1 MTEILPAT
9 EESGVTDLS
18 GMPRLGPL
26 YRSAVWSTLRRGAR
40 SAELED
46 RELVVRGVTVD
57 LDHLAAYNRVCGF
70 RLGDALPATYP
81 HVMAFPLSLAVLAE
95 PSFPLPLTGIVHVA
109 NRIEVLGPVR
119 VSDTFSL
126 RVRAQRLRPH
136 ERGRQVDVVA
146 EAFTDG
152 SCVWRGRSTYLH
164 RTGHGSGGPPPD
176 RATVAARSLWRVE
189 HRTAKHYRGVSG
201 DRNPIH
207 TSRVMARLAGFRRR
221 IAHGMWTKARCLAA
235 LEGRLPGTFTVD
247 VRFLRPIL
255 LPGTVAFAAERAGD
269 GWDLAVWNA
278 VDSTPH
284 LRGAITGPAAE
295 FDIAAV

>member
-1 MTEILPAT
+1 
-9 EESGVTDLS
+9 VTDIKEPAVSDLNAL
-18 GMPRLGPL
+18 PRLGPL
-26 YRSAVWSTLRRGAR
+26 YRSAVWATLRRSSR
-40 SAELED
+40 QQELAD

-81 HVMAFPLSLAVLAE
+81 HVMAFPLSLAILAE

-136 ERGRQVDVVA
+136 ERGRQVDMVA

-164 RTGHGSGGPPPD
+164 KTGRSSGGPPPE
-176 RATVAARSLWRVE
+176 RVSLPGQALWRVDP
-189 HRTAKHYRGVSG
+189 RLAKRYRRASG

-207 TSRVMARLAGFRRR
+207 TARVAARLAGFKRR

-255 LPGTVAFAAERAGD
+255 LPATVAYAAERAGE

-278 VDSTPH
+278 ADSTPH

-295 FDIAAV
+295 YDIAAV